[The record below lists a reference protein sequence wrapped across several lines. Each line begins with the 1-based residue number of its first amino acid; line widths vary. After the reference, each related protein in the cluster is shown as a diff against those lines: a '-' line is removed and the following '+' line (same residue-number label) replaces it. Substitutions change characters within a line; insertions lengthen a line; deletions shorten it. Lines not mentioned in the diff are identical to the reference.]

1 MDDVDEMVF
10 RPPRAI
16 DIARRALILSGV
28 VCRASIESYGDEEFL
43 DHIDEWKFKVHEEL
57 KGLSPAQGKAYWKRI
72 HEEARARGLN
82 VAELE
87 KPAKRTPKRDGR
99 TG

>member
-1 MDDVDEMVF
+1 MKLE
-10 RPPRAI
+10 
-16 DIARRALILSGV
+16 
-28 VCRASIESYGDEEFL
+28 IEKFL

-57 KGLSPAQGKAYWKRI
+57 KGLSPAQRKAYWKRI

-82 VAELE
+82 VVDPE
-87 KPAKRTPKRDGR
+87 KPAKQPAKRVRR